1 MGVMVDSI
9 ESPHGDQIE
18 RIAVATATTAARPTR
33 VADTE
38 TPLDRVNLPR
48 LPHDR

>member
-1 MGVMVDSI
+1 MVDSI

-33 VADTE
+33 VEDTGDS
-38 TPLDRVNLPR
+38 LDRVNLPR
-48 LPHDR
+48 LPDDR